1 MENKA
6 HYALIGTFVLLALFA
21 VIGFVAWLSNAQLDQ
36 QFDEYEVSF
45 QGGIQGM
52 SQGSEV
58 RFNGLKVGDVTRLRI
73 DPNDTN
79 AVLVDIQVEA
89 DTPIDTKSVGRME
102 PLGLTGLNYIQ
113 IIPGGAGFPLIKE
126 LPGKGPSR
134 LVGEASRIDAL
145 LGGGGTV
152 IEAAQSALARV
163 NTFMSQEAIAD
174 FHDILSNI
182 NQITA
187 NLSDLDVDPEI
198 IERTLLAFEQAGK
211 DVSAA
216 ALAVDVAADDFDA
229 LIQKDIKATL
239 ARAEISMGEL
249 DKALGSIGTAADG
262 TGDLITDGRDAINR
276 LSNSGLT
283 DMEETIDGIRR
294 VVESLARVADSL
306 EQNPTA
312 FLAGTEKE
320 TVELPQ

>member
-1 MENKA
+1 MYKR
-6 HYALIGTFVLLALFA
+6 
-21 VIGFVAWLSNAQLDQ
+21 Q
-36 QFDEYEVSF
+36 
-45 QGGIQGM
+45 
-52 SQGSEV
+52 
-58 RFNGLKVGDVTRLRI
+58 
-73 DPNDTN
+73 
-79 AVLVDIQVEA
+79 
-89 DTPIDTKSVGRME
+89 
-102 PLGLTGLNYIQ
+102 
-113 IIPGGAGFPLIKE
+113 
-126 LPGKGPSR
+126 
-134 LVGEASRIDAL
+134 
-145 LGGGGTV
+145 
-152 IEAAQSALARV
+152 
-163 NTFMSQEAIAD
+163 
-174 FHDILSNI
+174 
-182 NQITA
+182 
-187 NLSDLDVDPEI
+187 
-198 IERTLLAFEQAGK
+198 LLAFEQAGK

-229 LIQKDIKATL
+229 LIQKDIKAIL

>member
-6 HYALIGTFVLLALFA
+6 HYALIGTFVLIALFA
-21 VIGFVAWLSNAQLDQ
+21 VIAFVAWLSNAQFDQ
-36 QFDEYEVSF
+36 QFDEYEVAF
-45 QGGIQGM
+45 QGGVQGM
-52 SQGSEV
+52 SQGTEV

-79 AVLVDIQVEA
+79 AVLVDIQVET

-113 IIPGGAGFPLIKE
+113 IIPGGDGFPLIKE
-126 LPGKGPSR
+126 LPGKGPYR
-134 LVGEASRIDAL
+134 LVGEASRIDIL
-145 LGGGGTV
+145 LGGGGNV

-163 NTFMSQEAIAD
+163 NTVMSEQGIAD

-182 NQITA
+182 SQITS
-187 NLSDLDVDPEI
+187 NLRDLDVDPAL
-198 IERTLLAFEQAGK
+198 IERTLVAIEQAAK
-211 DVSAA
+211 DVSVA
-216 ALAVDVAADDFDA
+216 ALAVDVAAKDFDSLVQNDVKSA
-229 LIQKDIKATL
+229 L
-239 ARAEISMGEL
+239 ARAETSMGEL

-306 EQNPTA
+306 EQNPAA
-312 FLAGTEKE
+312 FIAGTQKE

>member
-6 HYALIGTFVLLALFA
+6 HYALIGTFVLISLFL

-36 QFDEYEVSF
+36 QYDEYEVAF
-45 QGGIQGM
+45 QGGVQGM
-52 SQGSEV
+52 SQGTEV

-79 AVLVDIQVEA
+79 AVLVDIQVEV
-89 DTPIDTKSVGRME
+89 DTPIDTKSIGRME

-113 IIPGGAGFPLIKE
+113 IVPGGEGFPLIKE
-126 LPGKGPSR
+126 LPGKGPYR
-134 LVGEASRIDAL
+134 LVGEASRIDVL
-145 LGGGGTV
+145 LGGGGNV

-163 NTFMSQEAIAD
+163 NTVMSEQGIAD
-174 FHDILSNI
+174 FHGILANV
-182 NQITA
+182 NQITT
-187 NLSDLDVDPEI
+187 NFRDMDVDPDL
-198 IERTLLAFEQAGK
+198 IERTLVSIDKAAK
-211 DVSAA
+211 DVSVA
-216 ALAVDVAADDFDA
+216 ALAVDVAAKDFDA
-229 LIQKDIKATL
+229 LIQGDVKSVL
-239 ARAEISMGEL
+239 ARAEVSMAEL
-249 DKALGSIGTAADG
+249 DKALGSIGSAADG

-312 FLAGTEKE
+312 FIAGTEKE